1 MTYSKVNYTMTLSQV
16 NYKIVA
22 LVFTNNQKNTI
33 LYIHKIFWLSMT
45 LNEVN
50 KMKIID
56 KLCEL
61 YNSNKINYNSDD
73 NVVLEYDDKY
83 FIDYEIDISLNK
95 QEDKYLIFIFI
106 EQGQKL
112 IFKGLLE
119 ESNNSLNNTYDV
131 LKKDLYELELDVFIE
146 KYSEKLFSNL
156 YYK

>member
-1 MTYSKVNYTMTLSQV
+1 MSLQETRKEIAV
-16 NYKIVA
+16 
-22 LVFTNNQKNTI
+22 LVFTNNRKNTI
-33 LYIHKIFWLSMT
+33 LYIHKIFLLSMT

-73 NVVLEYDDKY
+73 NAVLEYDDKD

-95 QEDKYLIFIFI
+95 QENKYLMFIFI
-106 EQGQKL
+106 EKEQKL

-119 ESNNSLNNTYDV
+119 ESNNSLKNTYDA

-146 KYSEKLFSNL
+146 KYSEKLFANL